1 MSEEKENISEK
12 SDEVIIY
19 EICDYLTCCYG
30 LKDVPLEKKEKIIEF
45 LKQNGAHWEQ
55 YVSRIDRE
63 TKAHYYHYCGPPKSI
78 KKIDFTEL
86 ANLGIKVKVI
96 QVYSGWEFLEN
107 CDSEML
113 DDEDHFF
120 S

>member
-1 MSEEKENISEK
+1 MSAENEN
-12 SDEVIIY
+12 IIY
-19 EICDYLTCCYG
+19 EYCGFLSCWYG
-30 LKDVPLEKKEKIIEF
+30 LKKVQEKEKQKIIEF

-63 TKAHYYHYCGPPKSI
+63 TKAHFYFYSAPPKDI
-78 KKIDFTEL
+78 KKIDFSG
-86 ANLGIKVKVI
+86 LGIKVKVA
-96 QVYSGWEFLEN
+96 QVYTFFQFLEG
-107 CDSEML
+107 CDSETL